1 MTDADVA
8 ISLALADGRARL
20 TVGRC
25 DLGAAVVE
33 RVEVEWPEVSQLPA
47 DGSANGLRRRRGR
60 LLAANMLIEGARL
73 DERFANTP
81 VAADGISRVG
91 VSLENGRIMV
101 SGQVAAAGRDA
112 DFKAR
117 LVLGPGEGRALR
129 VAIEDVRVFGAP
141 PVTVASIGTA
151 VVAIAARELAGSVVA
166 DGTAVDVDL
175 LQAALDEILVAQ
187 GWRLPASR
195 DLRLGSAIVSARGIE
210 LSWGP
215 EGELATLRRA
225 VDAAAPGHERA
236 ELAHQLA
243 LACERARDEEGAM
256 AALGLCIENAGP
268 GETVGT
274 AWRRLVEL
282 HARRGDPHAAARAL
296 IASADDTRT
305 GASEEDRAAALIAA
319 AGILRKR
326 LSLPGDAVML
336 LERALALAP
345 ASIEAL
351 EALEQLTSDSGDFE
365 RLADVLERKLDVAA
379 RGPVEQKAILARLA
393 DIYDDKLGQ
402 HDRARELRQQLAP
415 DRAPDDG
422 RGAEP
427 RDAAPA
433 ASPPPPL
440 AAPSPPPAP
449 SRPPATSPPPAP
461 SRAPATSPPPAASRS
476 PASSRAPVPS
486 PAPAAPP
493 PAAPPTSGAHDA
505 EAAEHAARGETAE
518 AGGDL
523 ERAEQAYW
531 RAASTEAEPGL
542 RANYLVS
549 HARVLI
555 ARGEVKQARAQLEMA
570 RTRARG
576 HVGAT
581 ALLAD
586 LSYRTQ
592 DWPRA
597 RELYDTLDAGP
608 DAADVIPRELLVQR
622 RAALADRMGDAA
634 DAEAL
639 YRELAI
645 LNPQHAGARKALA
658 ELARARGDLET
669 AVQRLE
675 EVLRL
680 LPTEAGGD
688 LLDIRQRLGAV
699 YAEMQQWEP
708 ARHYLELVLAQD
720 PGRAPALELLLEAY
734 DKLDFAEAAAH
745 VCGRLGRLYVEPGR
759 RAAALYRQ
767 AEILRTRLDN
777 PAAALDVYL
786 RASDVDP
793 AFVPARVR
801 LVQHFWAIGDLDVV
815 ADIANDLTDHTL
827 APDVDAD
834 LIARLAIAGTTLRG
848 GAEPRFPFGGH
859 PAVAPAAAR
868 AMAEVAAHFERDAS
882 RGVDALDSMLT
893 RARIWAGADGDAQL
907 HEVLNAMVLEDPG
920 QPGAAT
926 ALGRLAE
933 LGGRLALAGAAYG
946 LAAFIAPDGP
956 AARQIPGLASPGHVS
971 PEAVRIG
978 GPADHPDITVPA
990 RRALA
995 RLATPLLGFGTDASA
1010 PKPKA
1015 KEGSGLPPSRA
1026 TELRRIGDLIAAPPF
1041 IVVRDSSDHA
1051 AADERRRLRVIPTQP
1066 AGLMISA
1073 SAAALTEGA
1082 WSFVAGRALE
1092 TLRSGLRTAGLAGA
1106 EALARLLEGARAV
1119 LADTTIDE
1127 PHASAIADWLRQ
1139 PGSALSLMSA
1149 ESRAEIRAD
1158 VEAALA
1164 ALPDWPTFV
1173 RGAQHTRNRIG
1184 LLACTRPSDA
1194 LAVLKGEVRGHDV
1207 DTPDARRAFLRG
1219 GSAAELVRFM
1229 LSPAY
1234 EAAFAPDAQE
1244 HT

>member
-1 MTDADVA
+1 MD
-8 ISLALADGRARL
+8 
-20 TVGRC
+20 
-25 DLGAAVVE
+25 
-33 RVEVEWPEVSQLPA
+33 
-47 DGSANGLRRRRGR
+47 
-60 LLAANMLIEGARL
+60 
-73 DERFANTP
+73 
-81 VAADGISRVG
+81 
-91 VSLENGRIMV
+91 
-101 SGQVAAAGRDA
+101 
-112 DFKAR
+112 
-117 LVLGPGEGRALR
+117 
-129 VAIEDVRVFGAP
+129 
-141 PVTVASIGTA
+141 
-151 VVAIAARELAGSVVA
+151 
-166 DGTAVDVDL
+166 
-175 LQAALDEILVAQ
+175 
-187 GWRLPASR
+187 
-195 DLRLGSAIVSARGIE
+195 
-210 LSWGP
+210 
-215 EGELATLRRA
+215 
-225 VDAAAPGHERA
+225 
-236 ELAHQLA
+236 
-243 LACERARDEEGAM
+243 
-256 AALGLCIENAGP
+256 
-268 GETVGT
+268 
-274 AWRRLVEL
+274 
-282 HARRGDPHAAARAL
+282 
-296 IASADDTRT
+296 
-305 GASEEDRAAALIAA
+305 
-319 AGILRKR
+319 
-326 LSLPGDAVML
+326 
-336 LERALALAP
+336 
-345 ASIEAL
+345 
-351 EALEQLTSDSGDFE
+351 
-365 RLADVLERKLDVAA
+365 
-379 RGPVEQKAILARLA
+379 
-393 DIYDDKLGQ
+393 
-402 HDRARELRQQLAP
+402 
-415 DRAPDDG
+415 
-422 RGAEP
+422 
-427 RDAAPA
+427 
-433 ASPPPPL
+433 
-440 AAPSPPPAP
+440 
-449 SRPPATSPPPAP
+449 
-461 SRAPATSPPPAASRS
+461 
-476 PASSRAPVPS
+476 
-486 PAPAAPP
+486 
-493 PAAPPTSGAHDA
+493 
-505 EAAEHAARGETAE
+505 AAEHAARGETAE

-555 ARGEVKQARAQLEMA
+555 ARGEVKQARAQLETA

-592 DWPRA
+592 DWTRA
-597 RELYDTLDAGP
+597 RELYETLDAAP

-634 DAEAL
+634 EAEAL

-734 DKLDFAEAAAH
+734 DKLDFPEAAAH

-759 RAAALYRQ
+759 RAAALYHQ

-786 RASDVDP
+786 RSSDADP
-793 AFVPARVR
+793 AFVPARLR
-801 LVQHFWAIGDLDVV
+801 LVQHFWTVGDLDVV
-815 ADIANDLTDHTL
+815 ADIANDLADHALT
-827 APDVDAD
+827 AADDAD

-859 PAVAPAAAR
+859 PALAPAAAR

-907 HEVLNAMVLEDPG
+907 HAVLNAMVLEDPG

-946 LAAFIAPDGP
+946 LAAFVAPGGP

-971 PEAVRIG
+971 QEAVRIG
-978 GPADHPDITVPA
+978 GPADHPDIALPA

-995 RLATPLLGFGTDASA
+995 RLATPLLGFGTDTTA
-1010 PKPKA
+1010 PKP

-1041 IVVRDSSDHA
+1041 IVVRDNSDRA

-1066 AGLMISA
+1066 AALMIA
-1073 SAAALTEGA
+1073 GAAAALTEGA

-1106 EALARLLEGARAV
+1106 DALARLLEGARAV
-1119 LADTTIDE
+1119 LADATIDE
-1127 PHASAIADWLRQ
+1127 PHASAVADWLRQ

-1194 LAVLKGEVRGHDV
+1194 LAVLKGEIRGHDV

-1219 GSAAELVRFM
+1219 SPAAELVAFM